1 MEQTLKCLLYILAA
15 VCLSGCLP
23 GKKPEQQNDRERVER
38 PEEVM
43 VTEAYKAYLEEVAK
57 QRPLF
62 LAAVQSENPAAPI
75 TVLPA
80 GIAAPAGSVFPLG
93 TLRTIVLRYPDMQFN
108 AELPKLKPK
117 TEVEQEM
124 DKAQKEVDKEPPKE

>member
-1 MEQTLKCLLYILAA
+1 MKRFALCLFSVLLA

-23 GKKPEQQNDRERVER
+23 GKKTEQRNDRDRIEQ

-62 LAAVQSENPAAPI
+62 LAAVESQNPAAPI
-75 TVLPA
+75 SVLPA
-80 GIAAPAGSVFPLG
+80 AIAAPAGSVFPLG
-93 TLRTIVLRYPDMQFN
+93 TLRTIVLRYPDV
-108 AELPKLKPK
+108 ELQAALPKPK

>member
-1 MEQTLKCLLYILAA
+1 MKRFLLCLFSVLLAG
-15 VCLSGCLP
+15 CLSGCLP
-23 GKKPEQQNDRERVER
+23 GTKPEQPKDRDRIEQ
-38 PEEVM
+38 PDEVM

-93 TLRTIVLRYPDMQFN
+93 TLRTIVLRYPDMQFQ
-108 AELPKLKPK
+108 AALPKPK